1 MENNVQVQK
10 TADIS
15 SLVCVVI
22 VSLSA
27 LTAYNLGEKFN
38 HYILFD
44 VTIFIISLVMLIFTF
59 AVFRKVMAGLYK
71 SISNSTINEQV
82 QSNCS
87 QKVISD
93 NSITETQPV
102 ILEQMPD
109 SLEKYESI
117 LVEEQLKEVKR
128 KRDTMIAIRE
138 YVVEKASKYL
148 SKENIS
154 TLGEEVKE
162 GRPKG
167 SGTAEQTVREWQES
181 HPAGKKADWILNGG
195 IEKEWDS
202 YLKKMEQYGLS
213 DYLSIKQKYFD
224 EYQKSLSEEK

>member
-44 VTIFIISLVMLIFTF
+44 ATIFIISLVMLILTF

-71 SISNSTINEQV
+71 SISNSAISKQV

-87 QKVISD
+87 QEVSSD

-138 YVVEKASKYL
+138 YVVEKDL
-148 SKENIS
+148 EIS
-154 TLGEEVKE
+154 VK
-162 GRPKG
+162 R
-167 SGTAEQTVREWQES
+167 
-181 HPAGKKADWILNGG
+181 
-195 IEKEWDS
+195 
-202 YLKKMEQYGLS
+202 
-213 DYLSIKQKYFD
+213 
-224 EYQKSLSEEK
+224 EYQHVIPQHRVSCRKSGDRLPANPFNERIKTQFSIFKTFGLEYRRTAWSLPSRQGCIHQIIFPIRIAKR

>member
-87 QKVISD
+87 LNRLYWNKC
-93 NSITETQPV
+93 
-102 ILEQMPD
+102 L
-109 SLEKYESI
+109 
-117 LVEEQLKEVKR
+117 
-128 KRDTMIAIRE
+128 
-138 YVVEKASKYL
+138 
-148 SKENIS
+148 
-154 TLGEEVKE
+154 
-162 GRPKG
+162 
-167 SGTAEQTVREWQES
+167 TVWKNTRVFSW
-181 HPAGKKADWILNGG
+181 
-195 IEKEWDS
+195 
-202 YLKKMEQYGLS
+202 
-213 DYLSIKQKYFD
+213 
-224 EYQKSLSEEK
+224 KSS